1 MFNVKHCAPDNGEA
15 QASPPAPPI
24 CDYEDSSYRTDF
36 WEGQGREYEDRVER
50 FALRRLLPP
59 SGRRLLDIGAG
70 FGRLA
75 SMYEG
80 YDEVILLDYSQSQ
93 LEYARSRL
101 GDERFTY
108 VAADVYRLPL
118 VPNAVDAA
126 VMVRV
131 LHHIADVPLALE
143 RVHRALC
150 PQSTFILEFAN
161 KRHLKNI
168 LRFLVR
174 RGVNPFDRQ
183 PYEFAPLHYDFH
195 PAWVEQRLQEA
206 GFCPQERLSVS
217 LLRAKAFKHLFSPA
231 CLVGVDK
238 ALQGIAAPL
247 TLGPSVFLRTTV
259 EKPGDRSPVE
269 EGALFCCPQCECA
282 PLKRVEGGLLCP
294 RCDTL
299 WPMENGVY
307 IFK

>member
-1 MFNVKHCAPDNGEA
+1 MKRSPSHDGEA
-15 QASPPAPPI
+15 QASSSVPPI

-36 WEGQGREYEDRVER
+36 WEGQGREYEDRAER

-75 SMYEG
+75 SIYRG

-101 GDERFTY
+101 GDEGFTY
-108 VAADVYRLPL
+108 VAADIYRLPL
-118 VPNAVDAA
+118 APNVVDAA

-131 LHHIADVPLALE
+131 LHHIADVPSALG
-143 RVHRALC
+143 RVRRALG
-150 PQSTFILEFAN
+150 PRSTFILEFAN

-168 LRFLVR
+168 LRFLVG
-174 RGVNPFDRQ
+174 RGVNPFARQ

-195 PAWVEQRLQEA
+195 PAWVEEQLERA
-206 GFCPQERLSVS
+206 GFDVRERLSISLFRADLLKRTFSPS
-217 LLRAKAFKHLFSPA
+217 LLARMDA
-231 CLVGVDK
+231 

-247 TLGPSVFLRTTV
+247 TLGPSVFLRTTLKKTGERLSV
-259 EKPGDRSPVE
+259 APKEIFS
-269 EGALFCCPQCECA
+269 CPQCECA
-282 PLKRVEGGLLCP
+282 PLERVEGGLLCP